1 MKFRAL
7 TVVLSIVLF
16 AFAAPVEQGV
26 SFYTGSYDSLL
37 REARKEQMPIILDF
51 WASWC
56 GPCKKM
62 DQQTF
67 TDPKLAEF
75 INGNFLIYKV
85 DIDSFDG
92 ISIKD
97 KFAIEYFPSIVVL
110 DSKAKTLEVLKGFYP
125 PEYLEEEFNKIIQ
138 KHKIPI
144 SEESKTFAFNK

>member
-7 TVVLSIVLF
+7 TVFLSIALF

-26 SFYTGSYDSLL
+26 SFYSGSYDNLL
-37 REARKEQMPIILDF
+37 REARKEQKPIILDF

-92 ISIKD
+92 MAITE
-97 KFAIEYFPSIVVL
+97 KFEIESFPSMLVL
-110 DSKAKTLEVLKGFYP
+110 DSRARSLETLKGFYP
-125 PEYLEEEFNKIIQ
+125 AQYLEKELSKIIN
-138 KHKIPI
+138 KHGIAIPQ
-144 SEESKTFAFNK
+144 ESKTYAYNK